1 MATTH
6 PLDIPEIIVRIGEFI
21 PLWQQDAYAH
31 FHFRPKA
38 LLHAAAVSRS
48 FRQALLPVLWYTCD
62 MSPLESNVPFEV
74 FVRYSYHF
82 RILYQT
88 LPLAPSPLPCTRLL
102 DLTISGCD
110 PETRQLVRNNTQL
123 RRLHWSGPTAYCL
136 DDIPFLEKDMV
147 EGLTALESLHLSE
160 WDLGRRRALI
170 PLLVSVRSTL
180 RTLSLDAVSGGVDST
195 NHIDTPPLPPS
206 LCSDNA
212 FSTDATCSVTLPSPH
227 LRLRDLTLHLQ
238 YTQSKFLLDLVCLC
252 PELETLT
259 LVAACDAN
267 IGILCDNLKK
277 YCPRLQTLKIDGLYF
292 GLFDIYRVLPDRHLA
307 ALILSTLRDDN
318 CDTRREIWDRTNDM
332 KQWEDFENYDKN
344 PWSDDTQQQ
353 GLVHFT
359 ADIHGFEP
367 HLTEALMQCGNTLKS
382 LRLSIRHDHTE
393 DDNDNN
399 DIANANDGF
408 PTTQKRTDFV
418 RDQAQLSRILKACP
432 HLERVTLLYEDTVLP
447 DPSLFGVKD
456 VGVHAGG
463 QEGGPVVTVNVT
475 ESEFVPM
482 LLTFDD

>member
-1 MATTH
+1 
-6 PLDIPEIIVRIGEFI
+6 
-21 PLWQQDAYAH
+21 
-31 FHFRPKA
+31 
-38 LLHAAAVSRS
+38 
-48 FRQALLPVLWYTCD
+48 

-123 RRLHWSGPTAYCL
+123 RRLRWSGPTAYCL

-180 RTLSLDAVSGGVDST
+180 RTLSLDTVSGGVEST
-195 NHIDTPPLPPS
+195 NHIDTPPTPPS
-206 LCSDNA
+206 LFYDTAS
-212 FSTDATCSVTLPSPH
+212 STDRTSSTTTLPSPQY

-238 YTQSKFLLDLVCLC
+238 YTQSTFLLDLVCLC

-267 IGILCDNLKK
+267 IGRLCDNLKN
-277 YCPRLQTLKIDGLYF
+277 YCPHLKTLKIDGLYF
-292 GLFDIYRVLPDRHLA
+292 GLFDTYRVLPDQQLA
-307 ALILSTLRDDN
+307 ALILCILRDDA
-318 CDTRREIWDRTNDM
+318 CDTRRQIWDKTNDM
-332 KQWEDFENYDKN
+332 KQWEDYENNNHNKYDT
-344 PWSDDTQQQ
+344 SDDSLGQ
-353 GLVHFT
+353 GLVYFT

-367 HLTEALMQCGNTLKS
+367 HITDALMQCGSTLKS
-382 LRLSIRHDHTE
+382 LRLSIRHDHS
-393 DDNDNN
+393 DIADNN
-399 DIANANDGF
+399 DNTIGNDGF
-408 PTTQKRTDFV
+408 STTQKRTDLV
-418 RDQAQLSRILKACP
+418 RDQAQLCRILKACP
-432 HLERVTLLYEDTVLP
+432 HLERVTLLYEDTILP
-447 DPSLFGVKD
+447 DPLMFGVKD
-456 VGVHAGG
+456 VGSHIDG
-463 QEGGPVVTVNVT
+463 QGGPVITVNVT

-482 LLTFDD
+482 LH

>member
-1 MATTH
+1 MTTTH
-6 PLDIPEIIVRIGEFI
+6 PLDIPEIIARIGEFI
-21 PLWQQDAYAH
+21 PLWQQDAYSH
-31 FHFRPKA
+31 FHFQPKA
-38 LLHAAAVSRS
+38 LLDAAAVSRS

-110 PETRQLVRNNTQL
+110 PETRQLVRNNIQL

-195 NHIDTPPLPPS
+195 NHSNTPPLPS
-206 LCSDNA
+206 LLCDNA
-212 FSTDATCSVTLPSPH
+212 FSTDTSSVTILPSPH
-227 LRLRDLTLHLQ
+227 ALRLRDLTLHLQ

-252 PELETLT
+252 PELETLS

-292 GLFDIYRVLPDRHLA
+292 GLFDTYRVLPDQQLA
-307 ALILSTLRDDN
+307 ALILSTLRDDD
-318 CDTRREIWDRTNDM
+318 CDIRRDIWDRTNDM

-344 PWSDDTQQQ
+344 PWSDDILQQ
-353 GLVHFT
+353 GLVDFT

-367 HLTEALMQCGNTLKS
+367 RFTEALMQCGNTLKS
-382 LRLSIRHDHTE
+382 LRLSIRYDHS
-393 DDNDNN
+393 DHDNDNN
-399 DIANANDGF
+399 DNANDEF
-408 PTTQKRTDFV
+408 STMHKRTDLV
-418 RDQAQLSRILKACP
+418 RDQAQLSRILSACP

-447 DPSLFGVKD
+447 DPLLFGVKD
-456 VGVHAGG
+456 VGTHIGG

-475 ESEFVPM
+475 ESDFVPM
-482 LLTFDD
+482 LH